1 MENEKFNETE
11 NAGATSLSD
20 PLQHKHDYKE
30 DFTMKLFRT
39 VETTADSGYILGDVI
54 TFALTDG
61 EEVEALA
68 VKQEQDGMVFVLVDC
83 LRKEYPMNQRNTNKG
98 GYEKCALRKKLNG
111 EILDRF
117 PAELREKMIAFANGD
132 LLRLPTERE
141 IFGANPNGEDEDD
154 SIQLWEV
161 MKNCRNRMAF
171 QRSKTGT
178 WEWYWLQNEVK
189 DSADLFAIVSNGGN
203 ATYYSA
209 FCALGVRPAFK
220 I

>member
-1 MENEKFNETE
+1 
-11 NAGATSLSD
+11 
-20 PLQHKHDYKE
+20 
-30 DFTMKLFRT
+30 MKLFRT
-39 VETTADSGYILGDVI
+39 VETTADSGYTLGDVI

-83 LRKEYPMNQRNTNKG
+83 LRKEYPMNQRKTNNG

-117 PAELREKMIAFANGD
+117 PAELREKMIAFTNGD

-141 IFGANPNGEDEDD
+141 IFGENPYGEDEDD
-154 SIQLWEV
+154 SIQLWEA
-161 MKNCRNRMAF
+161 MKNRRNRIAF
-171 QRSKTGT
+171 QGSKTGKL
-178 WEWYWLQNEVK
+178 EWYWLQNEAK
-189 DSADLFAIVSNGGN
+189 GSAAYFADVSDYGYATCTN
-203 ATYYSA
+203 ASY
-209 FCALGVRPAFK
+209 ALGVRPAFK